1 MSAPPRGTEA
11 IDADDLAMLADG
23 FGSALAGTA
32 DAGDATDRLVELG
45 WIDVLAASPW
55 QAVAT
60 AFTALGASASAA
72 AIIDDVLTHAL
83 GLEPSPGTCVVLPAP
98 HGAEPSGRRVGDRL
112 VVDGIASA
120 RIDRATSVL
129 VAVTDGGGRTA
140 IASVEPSA
148 IAVAEP
154 GGLDPA
160 CAYRR
165 VRTEIDARDVTTLD
179 AAGTWA
185 DAVALARTA
194 LAHELIAS
202 ARTMLDHARSHAVDR
217 VQFGHP
223 VAGFQAVR
231 HKLAESLVHI
241 EAAAAATDVCGPGA
255 DPLVPALAKSL
266 AGKAARASASN
277 AQQVLAGIGFTTEH
291 PFHRW
296 LKRSLVVD
304 MLFGSASSL
313 PVEIGREL
321 LSRGG
326 APRLV
331 EL

>member
-1 MSAPPRGTEA
+1 MSPDAPDTDAA

-23 FGSALAGTA
+23 FGSALAGIA

-45 WIDVLAASPW
+45 WIDVLTASPW
-55 QAVAT
+55 QAIAA
-60 AFTALGASASAA
+60 AFPALGASASPA
-72 AIIDDVLTHAL
+72 AIIDDVVSHAL
-83 GLEPSPGTCVVLPAP
+83 GLEVSPGTCVVLPAP
-98 HGAEPSGRRVGDRL
+98 HGSEPPGRRAGDRL

-120 RIDRATSVL
+120 RIDRATTVL
-129 VAVTDGGGRTA
+129 IAFAQDGGTA
-140 IASVEPSA
+140 LASVEPA
-148 IAVAEP
+148 ALGVRDP
-154 GGLDPA
+154 GGLDPTH
-160 CAYRR
+160 AYRR
-165 VRTEIDARDVTTLD
+165 VRDEVALADTPTLD
-179 AAGTWA
+179 APGSWT

-202 ARTMLDHARSHAVDR
+202 ARTMLGHARTHALDR
-217 VQFGHP
+217 VQFGHA

-241 EAAAAATDVCGPGA
+241 EAGAAATDVCGPDV
-255 DPLVPALAKSL
+255 DPLVPTLAKSL
-266 AGKAARASASN
+266 AGKAARTSASN

-304 MLFGSASSL
+304 LLFGSATSL

-321 LSRGG
+321 LARGG

>member
-1 MSAPPRGTEA
+1 MSADTHGTDVT

-23 FGSALAGTA
+23 FGSALAGTT
-32 DAGDATDRLVELG
+32 DAGDATDRLVDLG
-45 WIDVLAASPW
+45 WIDVLTAAPW
-55 QAVAT
+55 QAIAT
-60 AFTALGASASAA
+60 AFPALGTSASPA
-72 AIIDDVLTHAL
+72 AIIDDVVVHAL
-83 GLEPSPGTCVVLPAP
+83 GLEVSPSTCVVLPAP
-98 HGAEPSGRRVGDRL
+98 HGSTPPGRRVGDRL

-120 RIDRATSVL
+120 RIDGATTVL
-129 VAVTDGGGRTA
+129 VPLADEGEPA
-140 IASVEPSA
+140 LASVDPAALDASGL
-148 IAVAEP
+148 

-160 CAYRR
+160 RAYRR
-165 VRTEIDARDVTTLD
+165 ARIEVAVADVSTVETD
-179 AAGTWA
+179 GTWT

-223 VAGFQAVR
+223 VSGFQAVR

-241 EAAAAATDVCGPGA
+241 EAAAAATDVCGPGG
-255 DPLVPALAKSL
+255 DPLIPALAKSL
-266 AGKAARASASN
+266 AGKAARTSAGN

-313 PVEIGREL
+313 PAEIGHDL
-321 LSRGG
+321 LARGG

>member
-1 MSAPPRGTEA
+1 MSADVHGSDA
-11 IDADDLAMLADG
+11 LIDADDLAMLADG

-32 DAGDATDRLVELG
+32 DAGDATDRLHELG

-60 AFTALGASASAA
+60 AFTALGASASPA

-83 GLEPSPGTCVVLPAP
+83 GLEVSPAICVVLPAP
-98 HGAEPSGRRVGDRL
+98 HGSEPPGRRVGDRF
-112 VVDGIASA
+112 VVDGIAST
-120 RIDRATSVL
+120 RVDRATTVL
-129 VAVTDGGGRTA
+129 VAVADDGGTA
-140 IASVEPSA
+140 LASVEPA
-148 IAVAEP
+148 ALGALAA

-160 CAYRR
+160 RAYRR
-165 VRTEIDARDVTTLD
+165 VRTEVALADATLV
-179 AAGTWA
+179 AAGAWT

-194 LAHELIAS
+194 LAHELVAS

-217 VQFGHP
+217 VQFGHA

-241 EAAAAATDVCGPGA
+241 EAAAASTGVCGPGV

-266 AGKAARASASN
+266 AGKAARTSASN

-321 LSRGG
+321 LARGG

>member
-1 MSAPPRGTEA
+1 MSADTHGTEA
-11 IDADDLAMLADG
+11 VIDADDLAMLADG
-23 FGSALAGTA
+23 FGSALAGTT

-45 WIDVLAASPW
+45 WIDVLSASPW

-60 AFTALGASASAA
+60 AFGAVGASASPA

-83 GLEPSPGTCVVLPAP
+83 GLEVSPRTCVVLPAP
-98 HGAEPSGRRVGDRL
+98 HGSEPPGRRVGDRL

-120 RIDRATSVL
+120 RIDRADT
-129 VAVTDGGGRTA
+129 VAIALADDGGTGL
-140 IASVEPSA
+140 ASVERA
-148 IAVAEP
+148 ALGALTA

-160 CAYRR
+160 GAYRR
-165 VRTEIDARDVTTLD
+165 VRTEIDAGAITPIGD
-179 AAGTWA
+179 AGAWT

-202 ARTMLDHARSHAVDR
+202 ARTMLDQARSHAVDR
-217 VQFGHP
+217 VQFGHA

-231 HKLAESLVHI
+231 HRLAESLVHI
-241 EAAAAATDVCGPGA
+241 EAATAAAEVCGPGV
-255 DPLVPALAKSL
+255 DPLVPTLAKSL
-266 AGKAARASASN
+266 AGRAARASASN

-313 PVEIGREL
+313 PVEIGHEL
-321 LSRGG
+321 LARGG

>member
-1 MSAPPRGTEA
+1 MSADVQAPEA
-11 IDADDLAMLADG
+11 LIEADDLAMLADG

-45 WIDVLAASPW
+45 WIDVLTTAPW

-60 AFTALGASASAA
+60 AFPALGASASPA
-72 AIIDDVLTHAL
+72 AIIDDVMTHAL
-83 GLEPSPGTCVVLPAP
+83 GLEVSSGTCVVLPAP
-98 HGAEPSGRRVGDRL
+98 HGSEPPGRRVGDRL
-112 VVDGIASA
+112 VVDGVASA
-120 RIDRATSVL
+120 RIDRAITVL
-129 VAVTDGGGRTA
+129 LAIADDGGTA
-140 IASVEPSA
+140 LATVEPA
-148 IAVAEP
+148 ALGAP
-154 GGLDPA
+154 GDGGLDPA
-160 CAYRR
+160 RAYRR
-165 VRTEIDARDVTTLD
+165 VRTEVALADATPFVAEGAWT
-179 AAGTWA
+179 

-202 ARTMLDHARSHAVDR
+202 ARTMLDHGRSHAVDR
-217 VQFGHP
+217 VQFGRA

-241 EAAAAATDVCGPGA
+241 EAAAASTEVCGPGV

-266 AGKAARASASN
+266 AGKAARTSATHS
-277 AQQVLAGIGFTTEH
+277 QQVLAGIGFTTEH

-313 PVEIGREL
+313 PIEIGREL
-321 LSRGG
+321 LARGG
-326 APRLV
+326 APRLI